1 MDRCPYKRLTLLFQR
16 PRKHLPQE
24 LWGIGWWY
32 KSFIFSKQCDDGS
45 WKLGRV
51 ESFKTISFL
60 IWCSWHFAMVAHGV
74 TLMVKK
80 RMSKSDPVSSL
91 NQRFWFPWSSSSHI
105 PAPDTPPPTPWRR
118 ARQDLIYLFLVAFS
132 LAKACSLHHSF
143 PGISGL
149 SAPLG
154 GCCDCWLRMSTYC
167 FPLARPLVAFECL
180 GLTQACKPA
189 KKGQAPG
196 V

>member
-1 MDRCPYKRLTLLFQR
+1 MPVNHSKWTGVHIKDWLSCFKDQENIF
-16 PRKHLPQE
+16 PRSS
-24 LWGIGWWY
+24 GGSVWWH
-32 KSFIFSKQCDDGS
+32 KSLIFSKQCDDGS
-45 WKLGRV
+45 WKFGRV

-60 IWCSWHFAMVAHGV
+60 IWCSWHFAMAAHGV

-80 RMSKSDPVSSL
+80 RMRKSDPVSSR
-91 NQRFWFPWSSSSHI
+91 NQHFWFPWNSSS
-105 PAPDTPPPTPWRR
+105 PPTPWRR

-167 FPLARPLVAFECL
+167 FPLARPLAAFECL

-189 KKGQAPG
+189 RKGQAPG